1 MILIKFWDA
10 ARSNVPQEQRLWDV
24 APSSVQFF
32 GNLVYFII
40 VNCEKINSS
49 GIAQSCAIK
58 YNLQADNLKLGKQMQ
73 KYVCTVCNYVYDPEV
88 GDPDG
93 DIPPGTAFEDI
104 PDDWVCPTCGATK
117 SDFEPEE

>member
-1 MILIKFWDA
+1 
-10 ARSNVPQEQRLWDV
+10 
-24 APSSVQFF
+24 
-32 GNLVYFII
+32 
-40 VNCEKINSS
+40 
-49 GIAQSCAIK
+49 
-58 YNLQADNLKLGKQMQ
+58 MQ

-104 PDDWVCPTCGATK
+104 SDDWVCPTCGATK

>member
-1 MILIKFWDA
+1 
-10 ARSNVPQEQRLWDV
+10 
-24 APSSVQFF
+24 
-32 GNLVYFII
+32 
-40 VNCEKINSS
+40 
-49 GIAQSCAIK
+49 
-58 YNLQADNLKLGKQMQ
+58 MQ

-104 PDDWVCPTCGATK
+104 PDNWVCPTCGATK